1 MNPLIM
7 AAETQEFEDS
17 PGYLK
22 TFRGMSSGT
31 QRVIIAVIVVVVLIA
46 VAYLRELIM
55 TEESVRLTEEAE

>member
-1 MNPLIM
+1 MNPLMM
-7 AAETQEFEDS
+7 AEVTQEFKDS

-22 TFRGMSSGT
+22 TFRNMSSGT

-55 TEESVRLTEEAE
+55 TEESVRLAEEAE